1 MSFETIS
8 PLLDNNNNLIYN
20 LLISKSFLNIK
31 ELEFIKNI
39 TTKNGTQL
47 FLFKLP
53 ISKISSY
60 FYDND
65 GFLKKNEKLDK
76 LKNPVKQ
83 IEFLFSDSPFLSYMN
98 HSSFDI
104 ICEKTTI
111 LDVFDGSNEVKEY
124 NGRVKYEYYPIK
136 NKLGQLS
143 VSAAEF
149 NNLITVISINY
160 DVKIKYF

>member
-1 MSFETIS
+1 MSFEVIS
-8 PLLDNNNNLIYN
+8 PILDNNNNLIYN
-20 LLISKSFLNIK
+20 LLISKAFLNIK

-53 ISKISSY
+53 LSKISSY

-65 GFLKKNEKLDK
+65 KILKKNETLDK
-76 LKNPVKQ
+76 LNKPVKQ

-98 HSSFDI
+98 HSSFEI

-124 NGRVKYEYYPIK
+124 NGKIKYIYYPIK
-136 NKLGQLS
+136 NELGQYS
-143 VSAAEF
+143 ISAAEF
-149 NNLITVISINY
+149 NNFITVISLNY
-160 DVKIKYF
+160 EVKIKY